1 MVLPS
6 KIKTIALDTNM
17 LMAIEQF
24 KVDVFRQAKEMEGKV
39 KFVVPV
45 QVDQELKKLSQE
57 SKTLAKRVRI
67 AQALMK
73 KHEVKRKR
81 IQARNA
87 DQALIKLAR
96 EGVIVATND
105 KELKKAV
112 KKAKG
117 SIMFLRKRKL
127 IERE

>member
-1 MVLPS
+1 MALPS
-6 KIKTIALDTNM
+6 KTKIIALDTNM

-24 KVDVFRQAKEMEGKV
+24 KVDVFRQAKEMEGRV

-45 QVDQELKKLSQE
+45 QVDQELKKLSKK

-67 AQALMK
+67 AQELMK
-73 KHEVKRKR
+73 KHAVKRKR
-81 IQARNA
+81 IAARNA

-105 KELKKAV
+105 KELKKEV

-117 SIMFLRKRKL
+117 SIMFLRKKKL